1 MLNDTKIFETI
12 FGIKLNMMLI
22 QKKKIIR
29 YLIIILYYND
39 LLKCT

>member
-12 FGIKLNMMLI
+12 FEIKLNMMLI